1 MVATAA
7 PFGMIPA
14 RRIGS
19 GYNTQGFTRY
29 KIASGYATNIFFGDV
44 VKLVADGVVEKDV
57 GTTTLTPVGVFLGCE
72 YTGAGGLNYRLHGQL
87 YPANTVDDNIIAYVL
102 DDPDAEF
109 LMQGD
114 GSVPQTAVGANAAI
128 VQTAGTVKFGKSKNA
143 LDVSSIN
150 TTSTLP
156 LRITGFGLGTDGT
169 SINEP
174 GDSFT
179 NVRVKF
185 NNHQLRTLA
194 GV

>member
-7 PFGMIPA
+7 PFGMVPA
-14 RRIGS
+14 RRLGS

-44 VKLVADGVVEKDV
+44 VQLVADGVIEKDT
-57 GTTTLTPVGVFLGCE
+57 GTTALTPIGVFLGCE
-72 YTGAGGLNYRLHGQL
+72 YTGAGGLNYRLHGQY
-87 YPANTVDDNIIAYVL
+87 YPANTTDDNIIAYVL

-109 LMQGD
+109 IIQGD

-128 VQTAGTVKFGKSKNA
+128 VQTAGAVQFGRSKNS
-143 LDVSSIN
+143 LDVSTIA

-156 LRITGFGLGTDGT
+156 LRITGFDLGGDVN

-174 GDSFT
+174 GDAFT

-185 NNHQLRTLA
+185 NNHQLRTLT